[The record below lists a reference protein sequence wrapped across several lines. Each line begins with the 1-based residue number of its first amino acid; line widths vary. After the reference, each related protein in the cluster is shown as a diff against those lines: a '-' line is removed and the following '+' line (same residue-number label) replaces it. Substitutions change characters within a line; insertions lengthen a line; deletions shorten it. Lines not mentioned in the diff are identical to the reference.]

1 MDKDKPENRRQPRKS
16 DQDPLRQ
23 VAEDRIRLRRS
34 RQLRERDRK
43 MLEWLSDHIIAVA
56 VVLFV
61 VVLLLVLWIYFG

>member
-1 MDKDKPENRRQPRKS
+1 MKKREDRKDRRKPEQTPVSQIAK
-16 DQDPLRQ
+16 
-23 VAEDRIRLRRS
+23 DRIRLRRS

-43 MLEWLSDHIIAVA
+43 LLEWLAGHIIPVA